1 MTFIR
6 KHQEIYGN
14 AIEMNNLDNNNNV
27 IDFPVN
33 SNSDS
38 FRFKQNITGQTGND
52 EDQIKRLNLK

>member
-1 MTFIR
+1 
-6 KHQEIYGN
+6 
-14 AIEMNNLDNNNNV
+14 MNNLDNNNNV

-52 EDQIKRLNLK
+52 DDQIKRLNLK

>member
-52 EDQIKRLNLK
+52 DDQIKRLNLK